1 MYNTITSSMTP
12 SWSVVVMWLLVGF
25 VSGGPLT
32 SLDLDNG
39 PSFDPH
45 DGNSTERNGNYTESP
60 EDPAPPSFD
69 PHDGNSTE
77 RNGNYTESPEDPAPP
92 SFDRHDGNSTER
104 NGNYTESPEDPA
116 PVFLNTPG
124 IGWPTRG
131 VHSKPPSGDLI
142 AGMMTMHYN
151 SPEDP
156 APPSFDRHDGNS
168 TERNGNYTESPED
181 PAPVFLNTPG
191 IGWPTR
197 GVHPKPASGDLIA
210 GETTMD
216 YYGNGKK

>member
-1 MYNTITSSMTP
+1 MTP

-45 DGNSTERNGNYTESP
+45 DGNSTERNGNYTE
-60 EDPAPPSFD
+60 
-69 PHDGNSTE
+69 
-77 RNGNYTESPEDPAPP
+77 
-92 SFDRHDGNSTER
+92 
-104 NGNYTESPEDPA
+104 
-116 PVFLNTPG
+116 G

-181 PAPVFLNTPG
+181 PAPPSQVAEKNRSKNKRFF
-191 IGWPTR
+191 
-197 GVHPKPASGDLIA
+197 
-210 GETTMD
+210 
-216 YYGNGKK
+216 